1 MTTDEDRAIAAH
13 LISEPVVPARY
24 TRRQVYALLRDWA
37 RDNPPRRFALYETA
51 RDDNGWDGNIF
62 AWGLGFDDH
71 LVVRSLDE
79 RLHGRFTSVDSTL
92 RTLRRRS
99 DVGLVWVDG

>member
-1 MTTDEDRAIAAH
+1 MTPEEDRAIVEQ
-13 LISEPVVPARY
+13 LTSEPLVPTSY
-24 TRRQVYALLRDWA
+24 TRRQVTALLRDWA
-37 RDNPPRRFALYETA
+37 RDNPPRRFALYETG

-79 RLHGRFTSVDSTL
+79 RLHGRFSSADS
-92 RTLRRRS
+92 TLRRRS
-99 DVGLVWVDG
+99 DIGLVWVDS